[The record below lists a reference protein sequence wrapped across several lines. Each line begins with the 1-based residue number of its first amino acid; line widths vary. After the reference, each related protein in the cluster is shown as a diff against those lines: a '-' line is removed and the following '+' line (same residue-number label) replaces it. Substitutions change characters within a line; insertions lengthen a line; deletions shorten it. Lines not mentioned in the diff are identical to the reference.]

1 MMRQIMMTSAFVLAA
16 AAFAMPAAAQT
27 NTGSVK
33 QEQAE
38 MRKLQEVCAKNWP
51 VVDKNDDTRISRQEA
66 QEATKAEFK
75 RIDADSNGTI
85 SAREWAACSAPELSA
100 DAIWTAD
107 PGLDDNEQFGALDL
121 DSSGD
126 VSALEAANLSKKEY
140 SGGKGRVDETA
151 LSSGMTFAGLDADGD
166 GMVSMTEWT
175 NRKNASPDKTFSKV
189 DKDQNKEVSEQEF
202 TEHRNKRYGEA
213 QKAQQQAQN
222 ESDEPGVW
230 VYYYFLM

>member
-1 MMRQIMMTSAFVLAA
+1 
-16 AAFAMPAAAQT
+16 
-27 NTGSVK
+27 
-33 QEQAE
+33 
-38 MRKLQEVCAKNWP
+38 
-51 VVDKNDDTRISRQEA
+51 
-66 QEATKAEFK
+66 
-75 RIDADSNGTI
+75 
-85 SAREWAACSAPELSA
+85 
-100 DAIWTAD
+100 
-107 PGLDDNEQFGALDL
+107 
-121 DSSGD
+121 
-126 VSALEAANLSKKEY
+126 
-140 SGGKGRVDETA
+140 
-151 LSSGMTFAGLDADGD
+151 MTFAGLDADGD